1 MTEDVFSCE
10 IWPCNSFA
18 SFFKEFISL
27 SKAKS
32 SASAF
37 FRFSAF
43 FLPEVSI
50 FISNFEIN
58 WESGPAITA
67 LIDIPS
73 ILLKLLL
80 SVLS

>member
-1 MTEDVFSCE
+1 MIEEVFSCE
-10 IWPCNSFA
+10 IWPCNFFA
-18 SFFKEFISL
+18 SCFKELISL

-37 FRFSAF
+37 FKSLAF
-43 FLPEVSI
+43 FLPEASI
-50 FISNFEIN
+50 FIFNFEIN
-58 WESGPAITA
+58 WDSGPAITA